1 MEKKKQQ
8 GKVVEEKWKAISKQL
23 KKKKAWWRG
32 SKPKELLKKSG
43 LAYVMVMCQLD

>member
-23 KKKKAWWRG
+23 KKKKLD
-32 SKPKELLKKSG
+32 EEEVNQKS
-43 LAYVMVMCQLD
+43 Y

>member
-23 KKKKAWWRG
+23 KKKFDG
-32 SKPKELLKKSG
+32 EEVNQKS
-43 LAYVMVMCQLD
+43 Y